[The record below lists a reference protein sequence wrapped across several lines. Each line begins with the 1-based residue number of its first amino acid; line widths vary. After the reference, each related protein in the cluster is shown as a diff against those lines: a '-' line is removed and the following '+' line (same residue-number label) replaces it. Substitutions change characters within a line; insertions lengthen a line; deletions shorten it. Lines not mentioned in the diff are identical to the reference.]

1 MSAENEVLERLL
13 NTVTDGIKGL
23 IERINA
29 LERRIEQIEDFI
41 NPIPGF
47 TEPAATSKGGQPE

>member
-23 IERINA
+23 IERINS
-29 LERRIEQIEDFI
+29 LKI
-41 NPIPGF
+41 
-47 TEPAATSKGGQPE
+47 SKGV